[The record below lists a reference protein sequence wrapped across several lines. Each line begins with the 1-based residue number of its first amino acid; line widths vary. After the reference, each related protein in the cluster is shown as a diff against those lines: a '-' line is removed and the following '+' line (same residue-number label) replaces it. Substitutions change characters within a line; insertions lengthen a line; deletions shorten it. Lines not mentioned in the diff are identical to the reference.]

1 MKQRLFFKLVVL
13 FGCVSVFSG
22 CESCDECSNDLSARF
37 RFVDS
42 NRMEILDDP
51 ALLSIIDFNNNS
63 YTIERDIVEEDTF
76 YIADLSAISIELERP
91 DTVLFTY
98 DNLLIDSVAIDYVF
112 SSDSRCCQNT
122 LKVNRL
128 NFFNRDEA
136 RRIKPNFSIFDII
149 ID

>member
-1 MKQRLFFKLVVL
+1 
-13 FGCVSVFSG
+13 
-22 CESCDECSNDLSARF
+22 
-37 RFVDS
+37 
-42 NRMEILDDP
+42 MEILDDP

>member
-1 MKQRLFFKLVVL
+1 MKQNLLFKLFVL
-13 FGCVSVFSG
+13 FGCASAFSG

-42 NRMEILDDP
+42 NREEILDDP
-51 ALLSIIDFNNNS
+51 TLLTIIDLNNNS
-63 YTIERDIVEEDTF
+63 YTIDREVVEEDTF
-76 YIADLSAISIELERP
+76 YVANLSPMNMEFESP

-98 DNLLIDSVAIDYVF
+98 DNMLIDSVAIDYTF

-136 RRIKPNFSIFDII
+136 RRIKPGFSIFDVI